1 MAEIVR
7 RLAFSVAVVSF
18 FPLDDLI
25 REFPESPEGL
35 VAEIDAGFLPE
46 EIEGRFMT
54 DSISKTDRL

>member
-46 EIEGRFMT
+46 EK
-54 DSISKTDRL
+54 DDL